1 MHPDAQVVLGG
12 FQAFAQGD
20 MAALKEI
27 MADDAVWHAGAR
39 NRFSGDKVGR
49 DSIMELMADISAA
62 ATVDNQLHSV
72 LADDDHVVV
81 LVNTNATRNGKSFSG
96 DTVFVFHVE
105 DGKVQEA
112 WSVPADPYGLDEF
125 WED

>member
-20 MAALKEI
+20 MAALKEL

-39 NRFSGDKVGR
+39 NKWSGDRVGQ
-49 DSIMELMADISAA
+49 DSIMELMAGINAD
-62 ATVDNQLHSV
+62 ATVDNELHAV

-81 LVNTNATRNGKSFSG
+81 LVNSSVSRDSKSFSG
-96 DTVFVFHVE
+96 NTVFVFHVE

-112 WSVPADPYGLDEF
+112 WSVPVDPYGLDAF